1 MAISVKQNQPLGFNI
16 ASDSCGCGGHFC
28 LPVQADDSLY
38 LQTELTAAN
47 NTNLVTNGEFS
58 SDPGGWTLGTG
69 FTISGGK
76 LAGTTSGAAAVSP
89 KIGLTAGRV
98 YLVQAKV
105 TKTSGS
111 PTAGNGWNLTIN
123 SESLELPDNNSHYNQ
138 SLTASWIYRPDTI
151 ADDNIQV
158 SANFSFG
165 YEVDYVRVYE
175 FSTPGLAIHDMAGNI
190 LAAVTAFTGDNDLKF
205 VRNGAEVLVISP
217 SELYEGDFSYDS
229 VSLIAN
235 IYIDSWGGL
244 TGSTGCMTATVFD
257 AVYAYNRIRNGTFNA
272 DFELAY
278 WGVGDNWTWDATG
291 KAKYTPDGLS
301 TGILDQ
307 DIILQGGAIYTL
319 SFNLTGLGPSENMS
333 LFIDTGSGAVQTVVT
348 NTQLPYTK
356 TIDLT
361 GQTGLVTV
369 NIGFS
374 EGPGSDVFLI
384 DSVSVTANDYVGSE
398 SACIDLQT
406 AHTCTL
412 FFQGTVNDNQF
423 GFEAGG
429 GVRLWLRL
437 KAKLNP
443 LGYPEE
449 ATAFRFS
456 DGSRSLLYAQS
467 DKEYEVV
474 VTDAAEYA
482 HDCLRLLRIM
492 DTFTIDGTAY
502 VRNGDYNLI
511 TRKSSD
517 LLQAKFTVLA
527 AQGLTAN
534 YSCS

>member
-1 MAISVKQNQPLGFNI
+1 MAISITKNQPLGFNI
-16 ASDSCGCGGHFC
+16 PSDSCGCGGNFC
-28 LPVQADDSLY
+28 VPVNATDPLY
-38 LQTELTAAN
+38 LQMTLTAAN

-58 SDPGGWTLGTG
+58 SNPGGWTLGSG

-76 LAGTTSGAAAVSP
+76 LAATTSGAAAVSP
-89 KIGLTAGRV
+89 KIGLTVGRV

-105 TKTSGS
+105 TKTSGT

-123 SESLELPDNNSHYNQ
+123 SESLEVPDGNIYYNG

-175 FSTPGLAIHDMAGNI
+175 FSVPGLAVYDSSGNL
-190 LAAVTAFTGDNDLKF
+190 LAVETAFTGDNDLKF
-205 VRNGAEVLVISP
+205 IRGGAEVLVISP
-217 SELYEGDFSYDS
+217 NELYEGDFTYDE
-229 VSLIAN
+229 VSLTAN
-235 IYIDSWGGL
+235 IYIDEWGGL
-244 TGSTGCMTATVFD
+244 TAATGCINVTVFD
-257 AVYAYNRIRNGTFNA
+257 AVYAYNRVRNGTFNS
-272 DFELAY
+272 DLELSY
-278 WGVGDNWTWDATG
+278 WGVGNNWSWDATG
-291 KAKYTPDGLS
+291 KAKYTPDGIS

-307 DIILQGGAIYTL
+307 DVILQGGAIYTL

-333 LFIDTGSGAVQTVVT
+333 LFIDTGSGAVQTVIT

-374 EGPGSDVFLI
+374 EGPGSDAFLI
-384 DSVSVTANDYVGSE
+384 DGVTVTPSTYVGDE
-398 SACIDLQT
+398 SACINLQT
-406 AHTCTL
+406 SHSCTL
-412 FFQGTVNDNQF
+412 FFQGTVNDNQY
-423 GFEAGG
+423 GLESGG
-429 GVRLWLRL
+429 GFRLWLRL

-517 LLQAKFTVLA
+517 LLQSKFTVLA